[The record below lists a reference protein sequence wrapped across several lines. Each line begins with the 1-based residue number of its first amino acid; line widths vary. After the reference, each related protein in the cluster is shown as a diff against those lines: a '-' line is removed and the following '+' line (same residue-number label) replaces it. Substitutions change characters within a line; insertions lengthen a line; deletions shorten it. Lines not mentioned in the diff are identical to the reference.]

1 MVGKTLVE
9 GESLRREWGWNR
21 RISACRKRTILI
33 ICGCVAS
40 ATVLVFSQFG
50 GNEMA
55 KNGSNA
61 EEILKKYFP
70 DMELRV
76 ENPEN

>member
-1 MVGKTLVE
+1 MRRGMGL
-9 GESLRREWGWNR
+9 ESANFSLQKKERYLL
-21 RISACRKRTILI
+21 SAGAWHRPRCWFFLS
-33 ICGCVAS
+33 S
-40 ATVLVFSQFG
+40 A
-50 GNEMA
+50 EMRWR